1 MNATMTITGR
11 TVLIGMI
18 AFFGVIFAVNGVFL
32 YFALGTFPGLTSN
45 RAYLDGLEY
54 NRTLADGERQASEG
68 HEPPVPRLAS
78 LGWKAETGIAVLS
91 DGDELKVR
99 ILDADGRLV
108 PYLSVTVEIVRPATS
123 DGAQK
128 LDLVASADGHV
139 AAIGRLEPGRWL
151 VRILAA
157 RDGEQVYRVDDEVYV
172 RP

>member
-32 YFALGTFPGLTSN
+32 YFALGTFPGLTSD
-45 RAYLDGLEY
+45 RAYIEGLDY
-54 NRTLADGERQASEG
+54 NRTLADGERQ
-68 HEPPVPRLAS
+68 AS
-78 LGWKAETGIAVLS
+78 LGWKAETGIAVLAE
-91 DGDELKVR
+91 GDELKVR

-108 PYLSVTVEIVRPATS
+108 PYLNVTAEIVRPATS

-139 AAIGRLEPGRWL
+139 ATLGRLEPGRWL

-157 RDGEQVYRVDDEVYV
+157 RDGAQIYRVDDEVYV

>member
-54 NRTLADGERQASEG
+54 NRTLADGERQ
-68 HEPPVPRLAS
+68 AS